1 MMHSQRRA
9 DPKRSFQA
17 ICKRS
22 ATPPETPPSDA
33 GNELVSKY
41 KPPQSANEAVKMQE
55 RAS

>member
-1 MMHSQRRA
+1 MHSQRRA

-22 ATPPETPPSDA
+22 ATPPETPSSDA

-41 KPPQSANEAVKMQE
+41 KPPQSANEAVEMQE